1 MRDLG
6 VAISGNGGD
15 GGGDGGGDTVGTAG
29 GVNFPRL
36 KFLAVA
42 STIRRRQLPQV
53 KVFGGGV
60 NNPAASTSPG

>member
-6 VAISGNGGD
+6 VAISGN

-36 KFLAVA
+36 KFSAAA
-42 STIRRRQLPQV
+42 STIKFLRFCFYS
-53 KVFGGGV
+53 K
-60 NNPAASTSPG
+60 TTCI